1 MQHQGVKLVTIVC
14 EAALER
20 LIARDL
26 IDEIGAKGY
35 SVADVRGRGARGE
48 QDARWAP
55 SSNVRFEVLCEAE
68 RAQRVIDTLFAK
80 YSKNYGMVAW
90 MVDVEVS
97 RGFNF

>member
-1 MQHQGVKLVTIVC
+1 MQQRSVKLVTVIC

-26 IDEIGAKGY
+26 IGELGARGY
-35 SVADVRGRGARGE
+35 SICDVRGRGARGE

-55 SSNVRFEVLCEAE
+55 SSNVRIEILCEADLA
-68 RAQRVIDTLFAK
+68 RQIIDTLFDRYA
-80 YSKNYGMVAW
+80 KNYGMVAW
-90 MVDVEVS
+90 QVDVEVS